1 MIKLKQ
7 IYVLIFAFLVYSCGN
22 KNDSLFSDFKSDFK
36 DSIQKYNAEEF
47 DFNYDSLLPQISYFI
62 NGKLK
67 YLVLKS
73 SGELCDSEK
82 MYTFVLKSDSLIQKI
97 ERSECYGTADRL
109 KKTNDIIFVKTKEST
124 ERFYDNGVLLKT
136 EKADSDFTHNEIIE
150 KIKNATEKAY
160 KNK

>member
-22 KNDSLFSDFKSDFK
+22 KNDGLFSDFKSNFK

-47 DFNYDSLLPQISYFI
+47 DFNYDNLMPQKSYLI

-73 SGELCDSEK
+73 NGELCDSEK
-82 MYTFVLKSDSLIQKI
+82 MYTFDLKSDSLIQKI
-97 ERSECYGTADRL
+97 ERSKCYETADRL
-109 KKTNDIIFVKTKEST
+109 KKTNDIIFFRTKEST
-124 ERFYDNGVLLKT
+124 KQFYDNGILLKI
-136 EKADSDFTHNEIIE
+136 ENADSDFTHDIILE
-150 KIKNATEKAY
+150 KIKTSTEKAY
-160 KNK
+160 KNR

>member
-7 IYVLIFAFLVYSCGN
+7 IYVLIFAFSVYSCGN
-22 KNDSLFSDFKSDFK
+22 KNDSLFSDFKSNFN

-47 DFNYDSLLPQISYFI
+47 DFNYDNLLPQKSYFI

-73 SGELCDSEK
+73 SGELCNSEK
-82 MYTFVLKSDSLIQKI
+82 MYTFDLKSDSLIQKI
-97 ERSECYGTADRL
+97 ERSECYETSDRL
-109 KKTNDIIFVKTKEST
+109 KKTNDIIFLRTKEST
-124 ERFYDNGVLLKT
+124 EQFYDNGMVLKT
-136 EKADSDFTHNEIIE
+136 ENADSDFIRNEIIK
-150 KIKNATEKAY
+150 KIKTDTEKAY